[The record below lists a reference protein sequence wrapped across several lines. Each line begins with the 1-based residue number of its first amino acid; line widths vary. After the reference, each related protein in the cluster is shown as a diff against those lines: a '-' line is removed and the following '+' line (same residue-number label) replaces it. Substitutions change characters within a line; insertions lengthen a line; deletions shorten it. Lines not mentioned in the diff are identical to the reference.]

1 MKKYT
6 LLYSAVVAL
15 ALVSCDY
22 NEDNFDGFEDFGK
35 PTDIKKGNITFTDWA
50 SLKGNPKTNQYFS
63 AADEAQDYL
72 PNWLAGQYPSADEGS
87 SFKITFDYKEEKSE
101 KHDKYYNI
109 DYYKLKDD
117 DYKIIHGK
125 GYYGAYLNKSTTS
138 KLYKVLNEVFPDAKE
153 GSHVFAEYNYNAD
166 AIPQKMDDPVFSYD
180 FESLETGDV
189 TSIKNWYIS
198 ATGGAKWSLKSYN
211 DNQYISYSANGKGA
225 CEAWLVTPSVE
236 IEDENN
242 KFAFEVCVGYWNADC
257 LSVLISTDFD
267 GKDVS
272 KAKWTDITSSF
283 DIPQEP
289 SKGYGTL
296 ALAGTFNLTDYV
308 GKNVN
313 IAFKYVGNGDDEK
326 STTYQLDNITI
337 GNDIPVLVKSEP
349 QYAFY
354 EKSAKGWNVVNDEDV
369 FVLTPDDYTA
379 MGEPGKNFNFSS
391 SVLAEDY
398 LPAYLAKKVAYPLN
412 DAEKIIVYK
421 YYSGSVKAYSDS
433 YIYSTANAR
442 WGKNTYMTTKTEQ
455 YVKTSGKWN
464 YDPSVVVNLPNGKD
478 QADISVYYQAIVD
491 WVWENIDQKELGISK
506 KGDGYTTTY
515 ASPTGSEYYF
525 GATAYQNNIDLRPAK
540 FREQYAKGYEGMDDA
555 KITETVM
562 ARLPKAFI
570 PALEK
575 NHADAV
581 PVEGID
587 VTYTVNF
594 VIYDGSSNVNWTAV
608 YKVVGN
614 GKFEYVEDS
623 MKKVE

>member
-326 STTYQLDNITI
+326 IT
-337 GNDIPVLVKSEP
+337 VMTVH
-349 QYAFY
+349 
-354 EKSAKGWNVVNDEDV
+354 SAKGLEFRNV
-369 FVLTPDDYTA
+369 FVVGMEETLFPGSMVGDSSGALEEERRLFYVAITRAEEHCFLSYARTRFRYGKMEFGSPSRFLKDIDIRFLRLPQDAGIGSKIDEEAGSFRREHSGGFSRSPHVRESLYNTEKETPQRSKQQIIAPSVPRNLKRVTPA
-379 MGEPGKNFNFSS
+379 TSS
-391 SVLAEDY
+391 STPTSASVMAVQPGQLIEHERFGLGEVMKVEGQGDN
-398 LPAYLAKKVAYPLN
+398 AKATIHFKNAGDKQLLLRF
-412 DAEKIIVYK
+412 ARFKII
-421 YYSGSVKAYSDS
+421 G
-433 YIYSTANAR
+433 
-442 WGKNTYMTTKTEQ
+442 
-455 YVKTSGKWN
+455 
-464 YDPSVVVNLPNGKD
+464 
-478 QADISVYYQAIVD
+478 
-491 WVWENIDQKELGISK
+491 
-506 KGDGYTTTY
+506 
-515 ASPTGSEYYF
+515 
-525 GATAYQNNIDLRPAK
+525 
-540 FREQYAKGYEGMDDA
+540 
-555 KITETVM
+555 
-562 ARLPKAFI
+562 
-570 PALEK
+570 
-575 NHADAV
+575 
-581 PVEGID
+581 
-587 VTYTVNF
+587 
-594 VIYDGSSNVNWTAV
+594 
-608 YKVVGN
+608 
-614 GKFEYVEDS
+614 
-623 MKKVE
+623 